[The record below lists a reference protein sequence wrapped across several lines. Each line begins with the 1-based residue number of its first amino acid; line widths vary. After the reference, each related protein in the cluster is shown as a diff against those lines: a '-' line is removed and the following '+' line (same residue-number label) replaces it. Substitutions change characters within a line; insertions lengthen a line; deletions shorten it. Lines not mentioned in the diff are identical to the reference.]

1 MRDPA
6 ETLSDEIISEI
17 GKRIRSVRRSRGM
30 TLETLAK
37 KTRFTK
43 SYLSEIETL
52 KKEPPISTL
61 SRIAF
66 ALEVDLP
73 YLLTGQGKDPH
84 AKKLSIVKKEE
95 RYRSEGPFGSR
106 GYVYEPLTYEK
117 SNRLMDAYLVTVGP
131 DFPPEPFVHEG
142 QEVVYVLE
150 GTQEFIYDGKTYFIE
165 EGDCFSFDSDKPHFS
180 RTVGK
185 KLGKLLVVLA
195 KRADGDLK

>member
-1 MRDPA
+1 
-6 ETLSDEIISEI
+6 
-17 GKRIRSVRRSRGM
+17 
-30 TLETLAK
+30 
-37 KTRFTK
+37 
-43 SYLSEIETL
+43 
-52 KKEPPISTL
+52 
-61 SRIAF
+61 
-66 ALEVDLP
+66 
-73 YLLTGQGKDPH
+73 
-84 AKKLSIVKKEE
+84 
-95 RYRSEGPFGSR
+95 
-106 GYVYEPLTYEK
+106 
-117 SNRLMDAYLVTVGP
+117 MDAYLVTVGP